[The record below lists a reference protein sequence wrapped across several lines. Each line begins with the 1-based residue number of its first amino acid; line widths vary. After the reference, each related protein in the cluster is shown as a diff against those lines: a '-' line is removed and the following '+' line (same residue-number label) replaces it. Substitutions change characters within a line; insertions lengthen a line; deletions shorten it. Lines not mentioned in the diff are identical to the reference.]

1 MNQTN
6 RQMQKM
12 NIQTTT
18 EANIRNYATWV
29 VPLIVLA
36 KIVRWT
42 IMKPQLVDMG
52 IGWGF
57 VPKIA
62 SSPFQGFGASISF
75 GGGNSTGS
83 TLSVSD
89 NAISF
94 FQLLDLG
101 FTTYQTWE
109 VVLTILFNILI
120 FFCVKNFYERN
131 PYAGWKENSF
141 VYLNVAILNIFCLN
155 LAKEPY
161 QMMFFLLMAVAISV
175 PKTYQAK
182 SIALVVALVV
192 TILYSR
198 KYYGLVLM
206 YFLILN
212 YVIDKLFG
220 KEQAT
225 AAGSANKKAVYGKL
239 LLLVVLFGV
248 LHYFFMSYLMTNS
261 ADTYDE
267 MMAVNSRDQTAAAS
281 EITPLF
287 PNSNPALLAVD
298 YFIKI
303 FRLMIPIELL
313 FKLKVTYLFLLVY
326 QGLLLTF
333 LARTFKQRD
342 KEKNPTRTIAMY
354 LYMAFVLCS
363 AAFEPDFGSWVRHQG
378 VAFPVI
384 LLLI

>member
-1 MNQTN
+1 MTP
-6 RQMQKM
+6 
-12 NIQTTT
+12 QTTT
-18 EANIRNYATWV
+18 KQNIHNYTTWV
-29 VPLIVLA
+29 IPLIILA

-42 IMKPQLVDMG
+42 IMRPQLVNMS
-52 IGWGF
+52 IGWSY
-57 VPKIA
+57 VPKIQ
-62 SSPFQGFGASISF
+62 SWPFKGFDAADFWGASNSASF
-75 GGGNSTGS
+75 VG
-83 TLSVSD
+83 D

-101 FTTYQTWE
+101 FTSYQSWE
-109 VVLTILFNILI
+109 VYLTIIYNILI
-120 FFCVKNFYERN
+120 FLCVKNFYERN
-131 PYAGWKENSF
+131 PYAGRNENCF

-161 QMMFFLLMAVAISV
+161 QMAFFFLMAMAIAI
-175 PKTYQAK
+175 PKDYNRK
-182 SIALVVALVV
+182 SIALIVALVL

-198 KYYGLVLM
+198 KYFGLVLM

-212 YVIDKLFG
+212 FVVDKLFG
-220 KEQAT
+220 KNQQEQIEM
-225 AAGSANKKAVYGKL
+225 SDSKKKMYGKL
-239 LLLVVLFGV
+239 LLMAAMFGV
-248 LHYFFMSYLMTNS
+248 LHYFFMSYLMTGN

-267 MMAVNSRDQTAAAS
+267 MVAANSRDWTPAAS

-298 YFIKI
+298 YFLKI
-303 FRLMIPIELL
+303 LRLMIPIELL

-333 LARTFKQRD
+333 LARTFRNRD
-342 KEKNPTRTIAMY
+342 KQQNPTRTIAMY
-354 LYMAFVLCS
+354 LYMAFLLCS

>member
-1 MNQTN
+1 MTP
-6 RQMQKM
+6 
-12 NIQTTT
+12 QTTT
-18 EANIRNYATWV
+18 EQNIHNYTTWV
-29 VPLIVLA
+29 IPLIILA

-42 IMKPQLVDMG
+42 IMRPQLVNMS
-52 IGWGF
+52 IGWGY
-57 VPKIA
+57 VPKIQ
-62 SSPFQGFGASISF
+62 SWPFKGFDAADFWGASNSASF
-75 GGGNSTGS
+75 VG
-83 TLSVSD
+83 D
-89 NAISF
+89 NTISF

-101 FTTYQTWE
+101 FTSYQSWE
-109 VVLTILFNILI
+109 VYLTIIYNILI
-120 FFCVKNFYERN
+120 FLCVKNFYERN
-131 PYAGWKENSF
+131 PYAGRMENCF

-161 QMMFFLLMAVAISV
+161 QMAFFFLMAMAIAI
-175 PKTYQAK
+175 PKDYNRK
-182 SIALVVALVV
+182 SIALIVALVL

-198 KYYGLVLM
+198 KYFGLVLM

-212 YVIDKLFG
+212 FVVDKLFG
-220 KEQAT
+220 KNQQEQT
-225 AAGSANKKAVYGKL
+225 EMSDSKKKMYGKL
-239 LLLVVLFGV
+239 LLMAAMFGV
-248 LHYFFMSYLMTNS
+248 LHYFFMSYLMTGN

-267 MMAVNSRDQTAAAS
+267 MMAANSRDSTAAAS

-303 FRLMIPIELL
+303 LRLMVPIELL

-333 LARTFKQRD
+333 LARTFRNRD
-342 KEKNPTRTIAMY
+342 KQQNPTRTIAMY
-354 LYMAFVLCS
+354 LYIAFLLCS

>member
-1 MNQTN
+1 MTL
-6 RQMQKM
+6 
-12 NIQTTT
+12 QTTT
-18 EANIRNYATWV
+18 EQNIHNYTTWV
-29 VPLIVLA
+29 VPLIILA

-42 IMKPQLVDMG
+42 IMRPQLVDMS

-57 VPKIA
+57 LPKIQA
-62 SSPFQGFGASISF
+62 RPFIGFAPSNFLGAS
-75 GGGNSTGS
+75 NSVTN
-83 TLSVSD
+83 VDD

-101 FTTYQTWE
+101 FTSYQAWE
-109 VVLTILFNILI
+109 VYITVLFNILI
-120 FFCVKNFYERN
+120 FLSVKNFYERN
-131 PYAGWKENSF
+131 PYAGWKENFF

-155 LAKEPY
+155 VAKEPY
-161 QMMFFLLMAVAISV
+161 QMIFFFLMAMAIAI
-175 PKTYQAK
+175 PKDYTSK
-182 SIALVVALVV
+182 SIALIVTLVL

-212 YVIDKLFG
+212 FVVDKLFG
-220 KEQAT
+220 KNQQEQAEM
-225 AAGSANKKAVYGKL
+225 SDSKKKMYGKL
-239 LLLVVLFGV
+239 FLMAVLFGV
-248 LHYFFMSYLMTNS
+248 LHYFFMSYLMTGN

-267 MMAVNSRDQTAAAS
+267 MVAANSRDSTSAAS

-303 FRLMIPIELL
+303 FRLMVPIELL

-333 LARTFKQRD
+333 LARTFQNRD
-342 KEKNPTRTIAMY
+342 KQQNPTRTIAMY
-354 LYMAFVLCS
+354 LYIAFLLCS
-363 AAFEPDFGSWVRHQG
+363 ATFEPDFGSWVRHQG

-384 LLLI
+384 LLII

>member
-1 MNQTN
+1 MTP
-6 RQMQKM
+6 
-12 NIQTTT
+12 QTTT
-18 EANIRNYATWV
+18 EQNIHNYTTWV
-29 VPLIVLA
+29 IPLIILA

-42 IMKPQLVDMG
+42 IMRPQLVNMS
-52 IGWGF
+52 IGWGY
-57 VPKIA
+57 VPMIQ
-62 SSPFQGFGASISF
+62 SVPFRGFDAADFWGASNSASF
-75 GGGNSTGS
+75 VG
-83 TLSVSD
+83 D
-89 NAISF
+89 NTISF

-101 FTTYQTWE
+101 FTSYQSWE
-109 VVLTILFNILI
+109 VYLTIIYNILI
-120 FFCVKNFYERN
+120 FLCVKNFYERN
-131 PYAGWKENSF
+131 PYAGRKENCF

-161 QMMFFLLMAVAISV
+161 QMAFFFLMAMAIAI
-175 PKTYQAK
+175 PKDYNRK
-182 SIALVVALVV
+182 SIALIVALVL

-198 KYYGLVLM
+198 KYFGLVLM

-212 YVIDKLFG
+212 FVVDKLFG
-220 KEQAT
+220 KNQQEQIEM
-225 AAGSANKKAVYGKL
+225 SDSKKKMYGKL
-239 LLLVVLFGV
+239 LLMAAMFGV
-248 LHYFFMSYLMTNS
+248 LHYFFMSYLMTGN

-267 MMAVNSRDQTAAAS
+267 MVAANSRDWTPAAS

-298 YFIKI
+298 YFLKI
-303 FRLMIPIELL
+303 LRLMVPIELL

-333 LARTFKQRD
+333 LARTFRNRD
-342 KEKNPTRTIAMY
+342 KQQNPTRTIAMY
-354 LYMAFVLCS
+354 LYMAFLLCS